1 MKAATSAVPHR
12 SKVRIPPGA
21 DALAAAAA
29 LRGTAA
35 PTSTTTSV
43 HGAEE
48 GSVVIDLSRYAA
60 AANGRNTL
68 T

>member
-1 MKAATSAVPHR
+1 MT
-12 SKVRIPPGA
+12 
-21 DALAAAAA
+21 
-29 LRGTAA
+29 
-35 PTSTTTSV
+35 TTTSV